1 MRREPRPVSG
11 QSRPVQL
18 HRVDKGQGIGNALES
33 AAYQLQIEP
42 GARQPGRQIGQQSAA
57 DAACLLD
64 VQHTAAQQAQADEQ
78 QRRRQVQQHRPQHP
92 HRYRQ
97 SQGNG
102 RQAADCHLHRR
113 HRQQRQHIAEDE
125 VSGGKGR
132 GVQPLQKGALPVTG
146 HQSGGEQGHKRQT
159 EHGDARGQA
168 VDLKQAYGDVGL
180 DGAEQK
186 QQHQGKAQAEAQR
199 QRIPHQLQRG
209 AAAKCAQLHL
219 PASLTMAINASSNLS
234 QPAWRFS
241 SSGVPR
247 ASSRPSFIMPT
258 RSDRA
263 SASSR

>member
-1 MRREPRPVSG
+1 MRLKAPPTS
-11 QSRPVQL
+11 SR
-18 HRVDKGQGIGNALES
+18 S
-33 AAYQLQIEP
+33 IEP

-102 RQAADCHLHRR
+102 RQVADCHLHRR

-125 VSGGKGR
+125 VPGGKGR

-168 VDLKQAYGDVGL
+168 VDRSPSPTPAASVCLLTLPK
-180 DGAEQK
+180 
-186 QQHQGKAQAEAQR
+186 
-199 QRIPHQLQRG
+199 
-209 AAAKCAQLHL
+209 AAAC
-219 PASLTMAINASSNLS
+219 
-234 QPAWRFS
+234 
-241 SSGVPR
+241 
-247 ASSRPSFIMPT
+247 PT
-258 RSDRA
+258 RETPQWPGC
-263 SASSR
+263 SASWM